1 MYGEMKR
8 DSTINGFMLFSPAL
22 FEVGFATLAGLP
34 YLKHGFDLFMARK
47 RVLIRPEQAFS
58 GTLTILLP
66 VWNEATVLPQKLDN
80 LRETCQQYKANLVII
95 DSASTDESVSIVEAW
110 SGKKAFQSYTLI
122 RMDERKGKTAA
133 VKQALNHIN
142 NSLQTDLVLMTDA
155 DAMFEADTV
164 SKLLQWFSNPS
175 IGCVGASPKRLGQRS
190 EEAEHRTLFSMVRN
204 LESRRDSTPFLEG
217 SCMIWRREALDVE
230 ALNVHSN
237 ADDAQIATNVRING
251 LRTIQ
256 DQDAYFID
264 HAPLERREHSR
275 QKVRRAQ
282 GLQRHLLRQR
292 KHWFNRRHG
301 LFASTLRQEAAL
313 HLLTPLLLLG
323 AVVAMLARWASIGFA
338 EIDFSNATLTTI
350 HVSLFAAE
358 AVAMASWFSVRYGIR
373 FPLLNQFGAILDGN
387 VQLIRALWKSA
398 RGSSLHMWD
407 QHLDGRN

>member
-1 MYGEMKR
+1 MYGEVKR
-8 DSTINGFMLFSPAL
+8 DSRINGVMLFSPAL
-22 FEVGFATLAGLP
+22 FEIGFATLAGLP
-34 YLKHGFDLFMARK
+34 YLKHGLDLFMARK

-66 VWNEATVLPQKLDN
+66 VWNEASVLPQKLDN
-80 LRETCQQYKANLVII
+80 LRETCQQYNPNLVII

-110 SGKKAFQSYTLI
+110 SGKKAFQSYTLL

-142 NSLQTDLVLMTDA
+142 NSLQSELVLMTDA

-190 EEAEHRTLFSMVRN
+190 EEVEHRALFSMVRN

-217 SCMIWRREALDVE
+217 SCMMWRREALNVE

-251 LRTIQ
+251 MRTIQ
-256 DQDAYFID
+256 DQDAYFVD
-264 HAPLERREHSR
+264 HAPLERKEHSR

-292 KHWFNRRHG
+292 KHWFDRRHG
-301 LFASTLRQEAAL
+301 RFASTLRQEAAL
-313 HLLTPLLLLG
+313 HLLTPLFLLG
-323 AVVAMLARWASIGFA
+323 AFVAMLARWASIGFA
-338 EIDFSNATLTTI
+338 DIDFSNATLTTM
-350 HVSLFAAE
+350 HVGLFVAETIAIVSWLSL
-358 AVAMASWFSVRYGIR
+358 RYGIR
-373 FPLLNQFGAILDGN
+373 IPLLNQFGAILDGN

-398 RGSSLHMWD
+398 RGSSLHMWE
-407 QHLDGRN
+407 QHLDGRD

>member
-1 MYGEMKR
+1 MYGEVKR
-8 DSTINGFMLFSPAL
+8 DSRINGVMLFSPAL
-22 FEVGFATLAGLP
+22 FEIGFATLAGLP
-34 YLKHGFDLFMARK
+34 YLKHGLDLFMARK

-66 VWNEATVLPQKLDN
+66 VWNEASVLPQKLDN
-80 LRETCQQYKANLVII
+80 LRETCQQYNPNLVII

-110 SGKKAFQSYTLI
+110 SGKKAFQSYTLL

-142 NSLQTDLVLMTDA
+142 NSLQSELVLMTDA

-190 EEAEHRTLFSMVRN
+190 EEVEHRALFSMVRN

-217 SCMIWRREALDVE
+217 SCMMWRREALNVE

-251 LRTIQ
+251 MRTIQ
-256 DQDAYFID
+256 DQDAYFVD
-264 HAPLERREHSR
+264 HAPLERKEHSR

-292 KHWFNRRHG
+292 KHWFDRRHG
-301 LFASTLRQEAAL
+301 RFASTLRQEAAL
-313 HLLTPLLLLG
+313 HLLTPLFLLG
-323 AVVAMLARWASIGFA
+323 AFVAMLARWASIGFA
-338 EIDFSNATLTTI
+338 EIDFSNATLTTM
-350 HVSLFAAE
+350 HVGLFVAETIAIVSWLSL
-358 AVAMASWFSVRYGIR
+358 RYGIR
-373 FPLLNQFGAILDGN
+373 IPLLNQFGAILDGN

-398 RGSSLHMWD
+398 RGSSLHMWE
-407 QHLDGRN
+407 QHLDGRD